1 MRIDAYNQVNQIYK
15 TDNKVKTKQVSKTSK
30 KDEVEISSFGR
41 AYQSARQAVSSA
53 PDVREDKIAE
63 IKERIDNGT
72 YEVSGEKFAEKI
84 LSKYDEYI

>member
-15 TDNKVKTKQVSKTSK
+15 TDNKVKIKQISKTSNR
-30 KDEVEISSFGR
+30 DEVRISSSGM
-41 AYQSARQAVSSA
+41 ACQSARQAVSSA